1 MENLL
6 KFTKNINNLKGNKNM
21 LKSFV
26 ISLAKKYVISSLND
40 LLEKNKSNV
49 EKICVK
55 ISYWIEKLSLIIELL
70 KKINERCSAGN
81 IDNEEVDQTVNEI
94 EKLIQEF

>member
-1 MENLL
+1 M
-6 KFTKNINNLKGNKNM
+6 I
-21 LKSFV
+21 KSFV
-26 ISLAKKYVISSLND
+26 ISLAKKYVISSVND

-70 KKINERCSAGN
+70 KKISNRCLDGN
-81 IDNEEVDQTVNEI
+81 IDNDEVDQTVYEI
-94 EKLIQEF
+94 ETIIKEF